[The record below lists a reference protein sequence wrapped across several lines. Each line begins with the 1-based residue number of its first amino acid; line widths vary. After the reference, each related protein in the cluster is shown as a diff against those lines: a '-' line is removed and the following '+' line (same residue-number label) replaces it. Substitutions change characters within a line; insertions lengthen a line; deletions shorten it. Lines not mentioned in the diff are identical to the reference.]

1 MPPIFPSHLLVPI
14 FTLVVLLRVLPL
26 SLHLGQLVVQ
36 SHVVA
41 GVIENR
47 VLTFEQWPDE
57 AVEVRV
63 GLGWRVGRLHLGK
76 VRLVYRSVPFAEGR
90 VDNVVTEC
98 EGVDKRNCLSAESY
112 T

>member
-14 FTLVVLLRVLPL
+14 FTLVVLLRVLPI

-36 SHVVA
+36 SHVVT
-41 GVIENR
+41 GIIEDR
-47 VLTFEQWPDE
+47 VLTFEQWPDK
-57 AVEVRV
+57 AVKVWV
-63 GLGWRVGRLHLGK
+63 GLGRRVGRLHLGK

-90 VDNVVTEC
+90 VDNVITEC
-98 EGVDKRNCLSAESY
+98 EGVDQRDCLSNESY